1 MSDHAADRPAHDRSA
16 TDPVLAGLRGRI
28 DELDAA
34 LIQLMQ
40 ERFDVT
46 RRVGAHKKAAG
57 LPPADPAREE
67 VQIARLRRMAEEAD
81 LDPAFSEKL
90 LRLIIDEVIRDYAR
104 SADLR

>member
-1 MSDHAADRPAHDRSA
+1 M
-16 TDPVLAGLRGRI
+16 TDAVLAGLRARI

-34 LIQLMQ
+34 LIALMK
-40 ERFDVT
+40 ERFEVT
-46 RRVGAHKKAAG
+46 RTVGIHKKQTG

-67 VQIARLRRMAEEAD
+67 TQIARLRQMATDAD

-104 SADLR
+104 SADLT